1 MTNGVNGAQATNG
14 TNGINGTNGL
24 SVGVNGFPA
33 TYQQPNP
40 QQRLELKHFQ
50 SQGGMFVPNAVNG
63 MIASPIQLTL
73 PQQRPQWN
81 RTTTTRPGVV
91 NGTGVQ
97 GSPQNGHA
105 SPPGQLLSVPQ
116 GF

>member
-1 MTNGVNGAQATNG
+1 MANGVNGAQATNG

-24 SVGVNGFPA
+24 SVNGFPA
-33 TYQQPNP
+33 AYQQLNP
-40 QQRLELKHFQ
+40 QQRLELKHAFQ
-50 SQGGMFVPNAVNG
+50 SQGGMFVSNAVNG
-63 MIASPIQLTL
+63 MIAPPIQLTL

-91 NGTGVQ
+91 NGSVQ